1 MLILVSTITS
11 GHESCS
17 RVWLMCPVTLYW
29 SVMLPGGYQWNKQT
43 KKKKKLVVYV
53 WEPFPIC
60 LLSAR
65 ILLLTFHRPCACC
78 QIRYVIIYVH
88 LSWVWKLKLMF
99 PWILLSPLVLI
110 VFIPPLAHRYLEYW
124 WVKTLIK
131 TSPLVKG
138 LPSLSLSA
146 HCPIVGHCVN
156 SLQPQKCVFFSW
168 KLLKKHQSLDITLYL

>member
-1 MLILVSTITS
+1 MNPALEFDWCAQWHSIEVSCCQEVINET
-11 GHESCS
+11 
-17 RVWLMCPVTLYW
+17 
-29 SVMLPGGYQWNKQT
+29 N

-156 SLQPQKCVFFSW
+156 SLQPQKCVFFFLKVVEKAPISW
-168 KLLKKHQSLDITLYL
+168 YNTISLGAILSLFL